1 MTRYRY
7 YLGWAAVAAAPFV
20 LSALLRPRNA
30 SAGEE
35 TGFDSFLVKRG
46 EVDTGVVITK
56 KAASKKN
63 KKKKP
68 TVPAGESGPFEG
80 FLKVPME
87 EEDEDDEE
95 EDGRDPAVFS
105 TFLKSSGKGPG
116 VSRTAAAAPPPAAK
130 PVERP
135 SPSMAKVRDHQS
147 HAND

>member
-68 TVPAGESGPFEG
+68 TVPAGESGPFE
-80 FLKVPME
+80 VPME

-135 SPSMAKVRDHQS
+135 SPSMAKVRDHQL